1 MDLINEAEIRDTW
14 SPIIES
20 ATGITESAKLS
31 WMSTLC
37 HNHKLYE
44 DANIMSLNPTM
55 NLMGM
60 GAASVGTASANSG
73 STGGTNGSGDKVP
86 SLLPLA
92 MQVAAQTIALDLVPV
107 VPMAGPMGLLSYLD
121 FTYQGGTTTNK
132 VAPTYVKCTLAFD
145 DNADKV
151 TYLGGANSTRDLAIA
166 TDATVDYAATAAA
179 TSDGAA
185 TISVGAA
192 EALNWPASGFIVTNG
207 GTQLH
212 EYTSIDTAG
221 TVFTLKVV
229 VPGGQGTNIAG
240 AITFSIDSTAATTGV
255 ASTGYTYIGTS
266 RIDGK
271 HIFELTGD
279 IAAATVATDLN
290 FAAEANDLLS
300 GATNVGLVNGLE
312 DHIAGFSAADNDGNP
327 YSRDAGESTPDKLM
341 GLTLYSKTV
350 TAETFQAAA
359 AVTREQVQDLKQFGV
374 DAVAQ
379 VEGVLVNEVTQS
391 INSLILK
398 KLRKLGK
405 SNADWTTNAAAYV
418 SGSTGGILNLNLAAG
433 GGGGNTPGSDHRRI
447 LTQILAA
454 ANFVANKGRRGA
466 GNFCVVSARV
476 ASVIQ
481 SVSGFVPNPIANT
494 VKQVAGGIYP
504 LGSVAGVNLYTD
516 PSVNWGTTG
525 FEDVLVGR
533 KGDGNGAGLVFM
545 PYLMA
550 ESVQVI
556 AEGTMA
562 PKVAIKSRFALV
574 EAGHHPETNYAVF
587 SIAGFAI

>member
-20 ATGITESAKLS
+20 ATGITESAKLG

-60 GAASVGTASANSG
+60 GAASAPTGNLGNTGS
-73 STGGTNGSGDKVP
+73 STGTKGSGDKVP

-121 FTYQGGTTTNK
+121 FTYQGGRVEDGTTGAISPIYIKLTESGTSANIT
-132 VAPTYVKCTLAFD
+132 AS
-145 DNADKV
+145 
-151 TYLGGANSTRDLAIA
+151 LGGGSGN
-166 TDATVDYAATAAA
+166 YA
-179 TSDGAA
+179 
-185 TISVGAA
+185 
-192 EALNWPASGFIVTNG
+192 
-207 GTQLH
+207 
-212 EYTSIDTAG
+212 
-221 TVFTLKVV
+221 
-229 VPGGQGTNIAG
+229 
-240 AITFSIDSTAATTGV
+240 
-255 ASTGYTYIGTS
+255 GYKYIGTS

-271 HIFELTGD
+271 SIYEPLNNVSGTATNVED
-279 IAAATVATDLN
+279 DVIIAAAAQSPARAVTVGSV
-290 FAAEANDLLS
+290 E
-300 GATNVGLVNGLE
+300 LVKGLE
-312 DHIAGFSAADNDGNP
+312 DHIAGFSAADDAGNP
-327 YSRDAGESTPDKLM
+327 YSREAGESTPDKLM

-350 TAETFQAAA
+350 AAETFQAAA

-379 VEGVLVNEVTQS
+379 VESVLVNELTQS
-391 INSLILK
+391 INALILK
-398 KLRKLGK
+398 KLRAHGD
-405 SNADWTTNAAAYV
+405 SNCTKTTAEDGV
-418 SGSTGGILNLNLAAG
+418 LDVDLNTTPG
-433 GGGGNTPGSDHRRI
+433 GGSTPGSQHRRI

-454 ANFVANKGRRGA
+454 ANFIANKGRRGA
-466 GNFCVVSARV
+466 GNFCVVSARC
-476 ASVIQ
+476 ASAIQ

-494 VKQVAGGIYP
+494 VSQVAGGIYP
-504 LGSVAGVNLYTD
+504 LGSVAGVNVYTD
-516 PSVNWGTTG
+516 PNVLWGSGGTDGTTTTIH
-525 FEDVLVGR
+525 EDVLVGR
-533 KGDGNGAGLVFM
+533 KGDGNGAGVVFM

-550 ESVQVI
+550 ESVQTI

-574 EAGHHPETNYAVF
+574 DAGHHPETAYARFTLKNFVL
-587 SIAGFAI
+587 